1 MAIKITFRSH
11 KGGVAKTTLTY
22 NAATYLTL
30 KGFKVLCVDTD
41 PQGSLTDVLTHKW
54 TKKLV
59 DGKLQWF
66 GEPCVDIKGISTK
79 SLFEGKPDGD
89 EILTSSHG
97 IDLIYMLPNNFQAG
111 VMMSNTE
118 NCARFLSSINKLI
131 GDYDFVFFDLPPT
144 VTTYVISILTDVDY
158 FVVPQTVAANL
169 VAASGE
175 YKIIN
180 SISRTQNLL
189 GVVINK
195 MDQYS
200 REHVR
205 AEEILREKLG
215 NEIFSSTIH
224 QSSAID
230 TSLARNI
237 PLNKVP
243 GGAKAYKEMQNVFE
257 EMLARI
263 YIKQALALK
272 NGTFT
277 GTPKEKQRV
286 IDYIKA
292 HSAKK

>member
-1 MAIKITFRSH
+1 MKNVIFITRNCNDEE
-11 KGGVAKTTLTY
+11 K
-22 NAATYLTL
+22 
-30 KGFKVLCVDTD
+30 
-41 PQGSLTDVLTHKW
+41 KW
-54 TKKLV
+54 
-59 DGKLQWF
+59 DM
-66 GEPCVDIKGISTK
+66 P
-79 SLFEGKPDGD
+79 
-89 EILTSSHG
+89 
-97 IDLIYMLPNNFQAG
+97 
-111 VMMSNTE
+111 
-118 NCARFLSSINKLI
+118 
-131 GDYDFVFFDLPPT
+131 
-144 VTTYVISILTDVDY
+144 
-158 FVVPQTVAANL
+158 
-169 VAASGE
+169 
-175 YKIIN
+175 
-180 SISRTQNLL
+180 
-189 GVVINK
+189 
-195 MDQYS
+195 
-200 REHVR
+200 

>member
-1 MAIKITFRSH
+1 
-11 KGGVAKTTLTY
+11 
-22 NAATYLTL
+22 
-30 KGFKVLCVDTD
+30 
-41 PQGSLTDVLTHKW
+41 
-54 TKKLV
+54 
-59 DGKLQWF
+59 
-66 GEPCVDIKGISTK
+66 
-79 SLFEGKPDGD
+79 
-89 EILTSSHG
+89 
-97 IDLIYMLPNNFQAG
+97 MLPNNFQAG

-277 GTPKEKQRV
+277 GTPKEKQR
-286 IDYIKA
+286 
-292 HSAKK
+292 